1 MEIPMSELSKAV
13 IAARCACGGVEFEAT
28 GAPIVSVVCYCDD
41 CQEAGRRIEALPNAP
56 PVRDEDGGTAYLV
69 YRKDRVKCSRG
80 AQLLQRIKIKDKSPT
95 NRVVA
100 GCCNSAMIL
109 NFDDAKHW
117 VDVYRARVAGDA
129 PPLQMRVCTR
139 FSSGDVPRDVPGYP
153 SFPLGFLAKLLAAK
167 IAMLLHR

>member
-1 MEIPMSELSKAV
+1 MEMPMSELSKAV
-13 IAARCACGGVEFEAT
+13 TTARCACGSVEFEAT

-41 CQEAGRRIEALPNAP
+41 CQEAGSRIETLPNAP
-56 PVRDEDGGTAYLV
+56 RVLDEDGGTAYLV

-80 AQLLQRIKIKDKSPT
+80 AQLLKGTKLKEKSAT

-109 NFDDAKHW
+109 NFDDGKHW
-117 VDVYRARVAGDA
+117 VDLYRARVQGDA

-139 FSSGDVPRDVPGYP
+139 FSRGDVPRDVPGYP
-153 SFPLGFLAKLLAAK
+153 SFALAFLAKLLAAK

>member
-1 MEIPMSELSKAV
+1 MSETRKAV
-13 IAARCACGGVEFEAT
+13 TTARCACGSVEFEAT

-56 PVRDEDGGTAYLV
+56 PARDGDGGTAYLV
-69 YRKDRVKCSRG
+69 YRKDRVKCARG
-80 AQLLQRIKIKDKSPT
+80 AQLLKGTKLKEKSAT
-95 NRVVA
+95 CRVVA

-117 VDVYRARVAGDA
+117 VDLYRARVEGDA

-139 FSSGDVPRDVPGYP
+139 FSPGDVPHDVPGYP

-167 IAMLLHR
+167 IAMLLRR